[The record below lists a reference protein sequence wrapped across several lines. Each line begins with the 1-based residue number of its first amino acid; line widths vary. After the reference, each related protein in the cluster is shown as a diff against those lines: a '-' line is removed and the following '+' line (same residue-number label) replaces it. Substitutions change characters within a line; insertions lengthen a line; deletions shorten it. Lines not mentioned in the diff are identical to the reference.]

1 MGCCSGCGK
10 ECVKW
15 RELLGFEQTLEEG
28 YLALEGACALRQGC
42 GGGKEANRLLAEVGK
57 HMESGHWCVRELKFV
72 VAREF
77 LNAAKEL
84 GEVRKD
90 PPYSF

>member
-1 MGCCSGCGK
+1 MGRCSGCSK
-10 ECVKW
+10 ECVKG
-15 RELLGFEQTLEEG
+15 RELLGFEQKLEEG
-28 YLALEGACALRQGC
+28 YLALEGSCAMRQGS
-42 GGGKEANRLLAEVGK
+42 GGGKEANRLHAEVGK

-90 PPYSF
+90 PPHSF